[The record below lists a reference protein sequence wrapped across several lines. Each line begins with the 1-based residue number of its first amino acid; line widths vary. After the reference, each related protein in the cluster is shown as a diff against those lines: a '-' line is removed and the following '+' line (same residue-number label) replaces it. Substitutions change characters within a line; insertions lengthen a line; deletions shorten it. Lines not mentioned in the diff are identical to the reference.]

1 MIFHNKKVIFIHIA
15 KAAGTSAE
23 NWLGRD
29 WTESTIHN
37 VNYDTFFGYSYEEE
51 IWLQHATAEVIKR
64 LKPKEFDNYF
74 KWAIVRCP
82 YERMKSIYKYALRL
96 KFINVDFEKFILNL
110 PMYIDKSEEHI
121 SEWFDGKL
129 KRPAYGKVS
138 KGSHFTSQYDH
149 THIDGELVC
158 SITKI
163 EDLPNGLPYLSVDIF
178 PHDNRSN
185 NSNLEYNSKMRDMVV
200 KIYENDFKAFGYN
213 I

>member
-82 YERMKSIYKYALRL
+82 
-96 KFINVDFEKFILNL
+96 
-110 PMYIDKSEEHI
+110 
-121 SEWFDGKL
+121 
-129 KRPAYGKVS
+129 
-138 KGSHFTSQYDH
+138 
-149 THIDGELVC
+149 
-158 SITKI
+158 
-163 EDLPNGLPYLSVDIF
+163 
-178 PHDNRSN
+178 
-185 NSNLEYNSKMRDMVV
+185 
-200 KIYENDFKAFGYN
+200 
-213 I
+213 